1 MADEIAGAGGVRL
14 RLRVAGPEGA
24 PAIVFV
30 HGWAQS
36 SRAWDAQFADAG
48 LRERFRLVAVDL
60 RGHGDSAA
68 PETGYDDADAWAG
81 DLAAVLA
88 FAGTPATVVGWSYGG
103 LVIADYLR
111 VHGTAG
117 LAGIV
122 LAGAITEIGRGRAG
136 GRVGPVMRGCLPA
149 ALSEDPA
156 VAVPALSGFCAEL
169 AAAPVP
175 GPLAQALLGTA
186 LAVPPRVR
194 AALFAREVDSGDVL
208 AAVDV
213 PALVM
218 HGTAD
223 RVVDPSAGEYA
234 AGKIPGVEMRWFES
248 VGHLPFVEAAPEFNS
263 ELSRFA
269 GERSA

>member
-1 MADEIAGAGGVRL
+1 MAVDVTGADGVRL
-14 RLRVAGPEGA
+14 RVRVGGTVGA
-24 PAIVFV
+24 PPIVFV

-36 SRAWDAQFADAG
+36 SRAWDLQFADAE
-48 LRERFRLVAVDL
+48 LHERFRLVAVDL
-60 RGHGDSAA
+60 RGHGGSGVPDR
-68 PETGYDDADAWAG
+68 GYDDAHSWAG

-88 FAGTPATVVGWSYGG
+88 FAGRPAVVVGWSYGG

-136 GRVGPVMRGCLPA
+136 GRVGRAMRDCLPD

-156 VAVPALSGFCAEL
+156 VAVPALTAL
-169 AAAPVP
+169 NAAQPALDVP
-175 GPLAQALLGTA
+175 GPLAQSLLGACLTV
-186 LAVPPRVR
+186 LPKVR

-213 PALVM
+213 PALVV

-223 RVVDPSAGEYA
+223 TVVDPVASEYA
-234 AGKIPGVEMRWFES
+234 AGKIPGAELRWFS
-248 VGHLPFVEAAPEFNS
+248 TVGHLPFVEAVSEFNS
-263 ELSRFA
+263 VLSRFA
-269 GERSA
+269 GGQMA